1 MKKALSI
8 IGTTIAIIGVFV
20 AVCLKDGSNHEIAIR
35 LGGLAA
41 FVVGA
46 LIASA
51 SKAENN
57 NSITIP

>member
-20 AVCLKDGSNHEIAIR
+20 AVSLKDGSNHEIAIR
-35 LGGLAA
+35 LGGLGA